1 MLQKEEFAHTA
12 YATNAYVALGTGWR
26 GLLQGDSFVSTCC
39 DDDLAIFFSH
49 T

>member
-26 GLLQGDSFVSTCC
+26 GLLQGKFRSVS
-39 DDDLAIFFSH
+39 LGLLI
-49 T
+49 